1 MAKKEYV
8 TPNTS
13 IVHLKTERLLG
24 SESMT
29 INNNPNQKVTTN
41 DKVFSREIEW
51 DTWTEWDTW

>member
-1 MAKKEYV
+1 MMAKKEYV
-8 TPNTS
+8 TPNTI

-29 INNNPNQKVTTN
+29 INNNQKVTPN

-51 DTWTEWDTW
+51 DTW

>member
-8 TPNTS
+8 TPNTI

-29 INNNPNQKVTTN
+29 INNNSNQKVTN
-41 DKVFSREIEW
+41 SNQVFSREIEW
-51 DTWTEWDTW
+51 DTW